1 MEMKDEERTAMAGL
15 VLTPELIE
23 AFLEDLKNRGRV
35 VDTIKAYRHHLNV
48 FYDFLPKDKSIQK
61 DTLSQWKA
69 VLMEDGFAIRTV
81 NLYLSAAKSLLEY
94 CNRRDLQVS
103 GTRTEPETIQPELT
117 RTEYLRLLSTARNL
131 ENEQTYLLVKVFA
144 TTGISIRDLPKMT
157 IKTIEKGRMILPDG
171 EEVRFPECIQA
182 ELLDF
187 AKRNGICEGPLFIT
201 RNKTPIDR
209 NGINRL
215 LHLLA
220 ADACVDKEKA
230 NTRCL
235 RRLYLTTQKNIQAN
249 LALLM
254 EQTYDRLLEKEQASI
269 GWNQNE

>member
-1 MEMKDEERTAMAGL
+1 
-15 VLTPELIE
+15 
-23 AFLEDLKNRGRV
+23 
-35 VDTIKAYRHHLNV
+35 
-48 FYDFLPKDKSIQK
+48 
-61 DTLSQWKA
+61 
-69 VLMEDGFAIRTV
+69 
-81 NLYLSAAKSLLEY
+81 
-94 CNRRDLQVS
+94 
-103 GTRTEPETIQPELT
+103 
-117 RTEYLRLLSTARNL
+117 
-131 ENEQTYLLVKVFA
+131 
-144 TTGISIRDLPKMT
+144 
-157 IKTIEKGRMILPDG
+157 MILPDG
-171 EEVRFPECIQA
+171 EEVRIPECIQA

-235 RRLYLTTQKNIQAN
+235 RKLYLTTQETIQAN
-249 LALLM
+249 LVLLM

>member
-35 VDTIKAYRHHLNV
+35 VDTIEAYRHHLNV
-48 FYDFLPKDKSIQK
+48 FYHFLPKDKSIQK
-61 DTLSQWKA
+61 DTLSQWKT

-131 ENEQTYLLVKVFA
+131 ENEQTYLERA
-144 TTGISIRDLPKMT
+144 DDPPGW
-157 IKTIEKGRMILPDG
+157 GRS
-171 EEVRFPECIQA
+171 
-182 ELLDF
+182 
-187 AKRNGICEGPLFIT
+187 
-201 RNKTPIDR
+201 
-209 NGINRL
+209 
-215 LHLLA
+215 
-220 ADACVDKEKA
+220 A
-230 NTRCL
+230 NSGVYSSRTVGFC
-235 RRLYLTTQKNIQAN
+235 
-249 LALLM
+249 
-254 EQTYDRLLEKEQASI
+254 
-269 GWNQNE
+269 